1 MYDNCMENKDI
12 GKVSCA
18 QADECIKKTDEELVI
33 LVKKNSEC
41 FGCLISRYENKMIRY
56 IRRISAVNE
65 EMAEDIAQNIFLKV
79 YINLNQFDP
88 KLKFSSWVYRI
99 AHNETINYWRRNSK
113 GKQPD
118 VSWDQHESLKNII
131 KDSFNTEQRVYQ
143 KITNE
148 EVMVVINQLE
158 NKYREVIILSYIEGK
173 NYQEIADIL
182 NKPLG
187 TIGTLINRGK
197 KILAKKL
204 KENGID
210 ENVAVINN

>member
-1 MYDNCMENKDI
+1 MKNNDVEKALCPRAEK
-12 GKVSCA
+12 CA
-18 QADECIKKTDEELVI
+18 EKTDEELVI

-41 FGCLISRYENKMIRY
+41 FGCLISRYEDKIIRY

-65 EMAEDIAQNIFLKV
+65 ETAEDIAQNVFLKV

-99 AHNETINYWRRNSK
+99 AHNETINFWRRNKK
-113 GKQPD
+113 GKQDD
-118 VSWDQHESLKNII
+118 VSWDQHESLKNIL
-131 KDSFNTEQRVYQ
+131 KDNFNVEQRVYQ

-148 EVMVVINQLE
+148 EVLGIIDQLE
-158 NKYREVIILSYIEGK
+158 DKYREVIILSYIEGK

-204 KENGID
+204 EENGINKD
-210 ENVAVINN
+210 VAISDN

>member
-1 MYDNCMENKDI
+1 MENKEFKI
-12 GKVSCA
+12 GLCA
-18 QADECIKKTDEELVI
+18 QADKCIKKTDEELVV

-41 FGCLISRYENKMIRY
+41 FGCLISRYEDKIIRY

-65 EMAEDIAQNIFLKV
+65 ETAEDIAQDIFLKV
-79 YINLNQFDP
+79 YMNLNQFDP

-99 AHNETINYWRRNSK
+99 AHNETINHWRRNKK
-113 GKQPD
+113 GKQED

-131 KDSFNTEQRVYQ
+131 KDGLNVEQRVYQ

-148 EVMVVINQLE
+148 DVMVVVNDLE
-158 NKYREVIILSYIEGK
+158 EKYREVIILSYIEGK

-204 KENGID
+204 EESGVDKSI
-210 ENVAVINN
+210 AINSN